1 MKLNVLERVMLGQL
15 FPAETNF
22 VQYKIIT
29 NLKLQI
35 SFSEKETKEFGIIQ
49 TLDKAGNGQV
59 NWKKSEDKDFT
70 FGLAAI
76 QIIRDILKK
85 LDEEKKITANIGT
98 LYEKFMGE

>member
-1 MKLNVLERVMLGQL
+1 MKLNVLERVMLGQIL
-15 FPAETNF
+15 PAETNF

-35 SFSEKETKEFGIIQ
+35 SFDEKETKKFGVTQ
-49 TLDKAGNGQV
+49 STTPDGQGTV

-70 FGLAAI
+70 FGLTAI
-76 QIIRDILKK
+76 QIIRDVLKK